1 MTIFKESSMRI
12 SLMSALTVALISAGI
27 TGAQADQTYYNPA
40 NPASSTG
47 FTNGYELFRTI
58 GCPGKALFDKA
69 CDVPAPAPAPVAAP
83 APAPVAEPAPAPVA
97 PAPMDSDH
105 DGVVDGLDKCPD
117 TPAGRKVDAQG
128 CELDSDHD
136 GVVDALDKCPN
147 TPAGDKVDE
156 NGCTI
161 KNVIVLKGVNFDFDS
176 AKLRPESY
184 AILDHAVATLK
195 QNKFPKTE
203 LAAYTDSVGKDAYNL
218 KLSDRRAKAVKDY
231 MISKGCPADSLTSKG
246 FGEADPIGN
255 NKTKAGR
262 FENRR
267 VELHL
272 Q

>member
-1 MTIFKESSMRI
+1 MRI
-12 SLMSALTVALISAGI
+12 SLLTALSIALISAGV

-40 NPASSTG
+40 NPASGSG

-58 GCPGKALFDKA
+58 GCPGKALFDKP
-69 CDVPAPAPAPVAAP
+69 CDVPAPAPVVAPAPAPVAAP
-83 APAPVAEPAPAPVA
+83 APVPAPVA
-97 PAPMDSDH
+97 PAAPMDSDH
-105 DGVVDGLDKCPD
+105 DGVPDSMDKCPD
-117 TPAGRKVDAQG
+117 TPAGVKVDADG
-128 CELDSDHD
+128 CPLDSDHD
-136 GVVDALDKCPN
+136 GVPDFRDKCPN

-161 KNVIVLKGVNFDFDS
+161 KNVIVLKGVNFNFDS

-203 LAAYTDSVGKDAYNL
+203 LAAYTDSIGKDAYNK
-218 KLSDRRAKAVKDY
+218 KLSERRAKAVKDY
-231 MISKGCPADSLTSKG
+231 MVSKGCPADSLTAKG
-246 FGEADPIGN
+246 FGEADPIGS

>member
-1 MTIFKESSMRI
+1 MRI

-69 CDVPAPAPAPVAAP
+69 CDVPAPAPVAAP
-83 APAPVAEPAPAPVA
+83 APAPVAEPAPAPAPVAEPAPAPAPVA

-105 DGVVDGLDKCPD
+105 DGVVDALDKCPD
-117 TPAGRKVDAQG
+117 
-128 CELDSDHD
+128 
-136 GVVDALDKCPN
+136 

-203 LAAYTDSVGKDAYNL
+203 LAAYTDSVGKDAYNM

-231 MISKGCPADSLTSKG
+231 MVSKGCPADSLTSKG